1 MNELKT
7 VAKLVKALLEDYPK
21 TRNSD
26 SYLYLK
32 VLEHQAS
39 EKGINLRLLTVPVF
53 LEKMDSFGF
62 SGFETVRRT
71 RQKVQRDNPGLSACK
86 EVYEYRG
93 ENEAVFRAFAAGDAV

>member
-1 MNELKT
+1 MNDLKT
-7 VAKLVKALLEDYPK
+7 VAGLVRSILERHPQ

-32 VLEHQAS
+32 VLEHQAQ
-39 EKGINLRLLTVPVF
+39 EKNINLRLLSVPVF

-62 SGFETVRRT
+62 SGFETVRRA
-71 RQKVQRDNPGLSACK
+71 RQKVQQHYPCLSACK

-93 ENEAVFRAFAAGDAV
+93 ENEVVFREFAVGDC